1 MSSRLNADW
10 DAVLVARPSIVT
22 AGVGEVAAELA
33 EALSSVGV
41 VQG

>member
-1 MSSRLNADW
+1 
-10 DAVLVARPSIVT
+10 VT